1 MAEVELVE
9 SGASR
14 LAASFDAA
22 AREVGELTSV
32 NRDAGD
38 AVIGAARIPRDTGL
52 LESTA
57 TVEADAIGVTV
68 SVGGP
73 RAPYAPYVHARDPFL
88 TDAYLAREAE
98 VVDLYIGHVS
108 DVVATIEGA

>member
-1 MAEVELVE
+1 MAELELVE
-9 SGASR
+9 VGASR
-14 LAASFDAA
+14 LAATFDAA
-22 AREVGELTSV
+22 AREVVDLAGV

-57 TVEADAIGVTV
+57 TVAADAIGVTV

-73 RAPYAPYVHARDPFL
+73 GAPYAPYVHARDPFL
-88 TDAYLAREAE
+88 TDALTEQE
-98 VVDLYIGHVS
+98 SDVVDLYFGHVS
-108 DVVATIEGA
+108 DVVASIEGA